1 MKRQMAIEGKAELA
15 LVDAEVV
22 TGGRRRLGPVSLAFG
37 VGALHGI
44 IGHNGSGKSTLLKL
58 LARQAVPTSGAVTLA
73 GEAVAR
79 LAPRAFARRIAYLA
93 QALPGATGLTV
104 RELVAQGS
112 LPVARG
118 ARPGH
123 GPPIAQPS
131 RRRWTRPGSAPSS
144 TAASTRSRAASGSA
158 PGSPC

>member
-1 MKRQMAIEGKAELA
+1 MPALRRRTARRRGGIVKRQMAIEGKAELA

-37 VGALHGI
+37 AGALHGI

-93 QALPGATGLTV
+93 ELRGGDRQAFNLAELEYAAFVGAMHI
-104 RELVAQGS
+104 RPDDAA
-112 LPVARG
+112 ARLRILRRASQ
-118 ARPGH
+118 AR
-123 GPPIAQPS
+123 S
-131 RRRWTRPGSAPSS
+131 
-144 TAASTRSRAASGSA
+144 
-158 PGSPC
+158 